1 MKNKLM
7 MKNILWVLLG
17 ASSLIYIYNAFM
29 NSFNMALLTVILTL
43 IIFVSLSLMLN
54 IFDLGEFIIILSI
67 SGFIVSLTM
76 FFYYGIEEVPYP
88 YGAILFHFDGI
99 WKSLIMCFASS
110 IPLLIFFKGSSNLTN
125 SNNIEHYN
133 NDWEIATVDDL
144 DSGQF
149 EVN

>member
-17 ASSLIYIYNAFM
+17 ASGLIYIYNAFM
-29 NSFNMALLTVILTL
+29 NSFNMALLTIILTL

-99 WKSLIMCFASS
+99 FTISFTYTSRIFALYSPRFLNHHNFS
-110 IPLLIFFKGSSNLTN
+110 QAN
-125 SNNIEHYN
+125 
-133 NDWEIATVDDL
+133 
-144 DSGQF
+144 
-149 EVN
+149 

>member
-1 MKNKLM
+1 
-7 MKNILWVLLG
+7 
-17 ASSLIYIYNAFM
+17 
-29 NSFNMALLTVILTL
+29 
-43 IIFVSLSLMLN
+43 MLN

-99 WKSLIMCFASS
+99 LKSLIMCFASS

-125 SNNIEHYN
+125 SNNIELHN
-133 NDWEIATVDDL
+133 NDWEIAKT
-144 DSGQF
+144 
-149 EVN
+149 